1 MLEHRSRKARSY
13 KTVAV
18 PVCLNVKAVY
28 LRLVSSPIN
37 GSVPRCLRSVRHLSR
52 AHDRRLNYGDQFQRR
67 RPAVP
72 STANSTTAPAVIP
85 VADRSSARQKYSL
98 FVVQDDANE
107 IDKKESD
114 PLNSQA
120 TIDSITQSV

>member
-18 PVCLNVKAVY
+18 PVCLNAKAVY

-85 VADRSSARQKYSL
+85 VADRSSDFPFLSKNNRFDEDIKQRKRL
-98 FVVQDDANE
+98 VDA
-107 IDKKESD
+107 S
-114 PLNSQA
+114 S
-120 TIDSITQSV
+120 